1 MSPTERLQKVL
12 ATAGIA
18 SRRASEDII
27 AEGRVQVNGK
37 IVIEMGVQVDSTVDE
52 IRVDGMPLPRA
63 ERHIYVLL
71 NKPVGVLSSA
81 SDERGRTTVLDLVPT
96 HERIYPVGRLDV
108 ESEGLILLT
117 NDGEMTEH
125 LTHPRYGHPRE
136 YRVLVRGAPPEGALK
151 KLRRG
156 IQLEDGPTGPAEI
169 EFMPEAVLRR
179 EKLPFATEGAAWM
192 KVVIHEGRKRQI
204 RYMFEHI
211 GCPVLRL
218 IRVAIGPLELGD
230 LPVGQYRFLNPD
242 EIKKLRLVVGQS
254 ERRNGP
260 RARRRPFGSAVAR
273 TRRAAAEGKWPR
285 ARDEGAPERRPSERG
300 RPARPGA
307 SAPDRPGRAAPD
319 RRRAHQETAD
329 KPRPSRA
336 APDRRGRDDEE
347 SPTPRADRPP
357 RERRRRGE
365 DTLEPRRRE
374 RDDQPD
380 KPDRRSASRRA
391 LDEAYKHSND
401 RPGKA
406 AGRTPKRRT
415 SDRAEHH
422 GQTAGR
428 ADRPAGAPAKPR
440 RPAATTGAPRPGAEN
455 NAGKRRPDKRK
466 PPR

>member
-1 MSPTERLQKVL
+1 LSPTERLQKVL
-12 ATAGIA
+12 AAAGIA

-37 IVIEMGVQVDSTVDE
+37 IVTEMGVQVDLAVDE
-52 IRVDGMPLPRA
+52 IRVDGMPLPRT
-63 ERHIYVLL
+63 ERHVYVLL

-81 SDERGRTTVLDLVPT
+81 GDDRGRTTVLDLVPT

-136 YRVLVRGAPPEGALK
+136 YRVLVRPAPPEGALK

-156 IQLEDGPTGPAEI
+156 IQLEDGPTGPAEV

-218 IRVAIGPLELGD
+218 IRVSIGPLELGD

-242 EIKKLRLVVGQS
+242 EIKKLRLVTGQA

-285 ARDEGAPERRPSERG
+285 ARDEGTAERRPSERG

-307 SAPDRPGRAAPD
+307 SAADRPGRAAPD
-319 RRRAHQETAD
+319 SRRAHQERAD
-329 KPRPSRA
+329 RPRQGRA
-336 APDRRGRDDEE
+336 ASDRRGRDAEE
-347 SPTPRADRPP
+347 SPTPRADLPP
-357 RERRRRGE
+357 RERRRRE
-365 DTLEPRRRE
+365 DAPEPRRRE

-406 AGRTPKRRT
+406 AGRAPKRKT
-415 SDRAEHH
+415 SDRGEHP
-422 GQTAGR
+422 GQTPGR
-428 ADRPAGAPAKPR
+428 PERPAGGPGQTR
-440 RPAATTGAPRPGAEN
+440 RPADQTGARQDKGHGQPN
-455 NAGKRRPDKRK
+455 KRK